1 MSETLSMYNACIPT
15 LDRWLSN
22 LDYVLKKG
30 EANAKER
37 DIDPSVF
44 LNARL
49 APDMHP
55 LKKQVQMVASL
66 AKNCP
71 HRIMGSDAPV
81 YEETEET
88 FEELYALIAKA
99 RKDVSGF
106 KKIELDGRE
115 DREFNVEIGPM
126 NLDFTGISYFSGF
139 TLPNIMFHC
148 TTTYNILRHNGVP
161 IGKLDFLGGR
171 L

>member
-1 MSETLSMYNACIPT
+1 MSQTLSMYNACIPM
-15 LDRWLSN
+15 LDRTLSN
-22 LDYVLKKG
+22 LEYVLKKG

-37 DIDPSVF
+37 DIDPFVF

-55 LKKQVQMVASL
+55 LKKQVQFVASL

-71 HRIMGSDAPV
+71 HRIIGSEAPV

-99 RKDVSGF
+99 RKEITKF
-106 KKIELDGRE
+106 KEEDLDGKE
-115 DREFNVEIGPM
+115 DREFSLEIGPM
-126 NLDFTGISYFSGF
+126 NMDFTGISYYSGF
-139 TLPNIMFHC
+139 ILPNIMFHC
-148 TTTYNILRHNGVP
+148 TTTYAILRHNGVP
-161 IGKLDFLGGR
+161 LGKFDFFGGGM
-171 L
+171 